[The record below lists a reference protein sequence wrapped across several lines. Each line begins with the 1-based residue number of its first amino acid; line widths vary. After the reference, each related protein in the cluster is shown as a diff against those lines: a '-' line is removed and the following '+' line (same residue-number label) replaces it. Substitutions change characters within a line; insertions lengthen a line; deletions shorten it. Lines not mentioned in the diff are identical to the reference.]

1 MYIPNTKT
9 KRSNDN
15 KYGYGNNRTNHDDFS
30 ESNRSQHSE
39 KTSPDLTE
47 KNLPENYVDKA
58 EEIMKDV
65 SNQKEKLTTSK
76 IRNILSMISDI
87 YNVEINRT
95 ETTLLPES
103 QNRIQM
109 IRVRLAYECGR
120 EKSVKIF
127 VEKAHLLNYIKG
139 IHDSRNKFI
148 RFARYMEA
156 LVAYHRYFSD
166 NKLQ

>member
-1 MYIPNTKT
+1 MYASYNNKS
-9 KRSNDN
+9 KSSN
-15 KYGYGNNRTNHDDFS
+15 YGKPGNNSSAGHNNAPLPDL
-30 ESNRSQHSE
+30 SE
-39 KTSPDLTE
+39 K
-47 KNLPENYVDKA
+47 KLPENYIDLA
-58 EEIMKDV
+58 EKTMENIFQQRV
-65 SNQKEKLTTSK
+65 KLTTSK

-95 ETTLLPES
+95 EMTLAPEN

-120 EKSVKIF
+120 EETVKTF

-139 IHDSRNKFI
+139 IHDSRNEFI

-156 LVAYHRYFSD
+156 LVAYHRFFGGTD
-166 NKLQ
+166 Q